1 MTNNRGFVREGLE
14 KKIRTKEMFSPADY
28 FSIVLYYQLMK
39 EDMGLM
45 PILSKRTDFEDA
57 PIELAEGLDGIIHSM
72 MTEMEKNNINPM
84 QGKIDL
90 GDVNIYSFIMHDPLL
105 KKAIGNV
112 AIQVVMRD
120 EKVDRDSA
128 IEQVKEALPDLLGDF
143 QEVFLPNL
151 LHRTLPQI
159 FDKMK
164 MHGIE
169 QKDALHTLAPKVATI
184 GYETVRRHG
193 FKVGEQLEIGLHFE
207 QPVVDST
214 EPADKNDG
222 PDSMFG

>member
-72 MTEMEKNNINPM
+72 MNEMEKNNINPM

-90 GDVNIYSFIMHDPLL
+90 GDVNIYSFILHDPLL
-105 KKAIGNV
+105 KKAVGNV

-164 MHGIE
+164 MHSIE

-184 GYETVRRHG
+184 GYETVRQHG
-193 FKVGEQLEIGLHFE
+193 FKVGEKLEIGLHFE

-214 EPADKNDG
+214 EPADKNDD